1 MRHRR
6 IALASS
12 LLTTVLAGW
21 LGIAG
26 AAHAQAAELA
36 QMRKGYADMCK
47 QAVAIPAEYGGESDL
62 KGHAKLAP
70 YCDCVAIPWTDRAVK
85 AMNGAAP
92 PSAEQVAMDELAT
105 RTSCRKKVGAPPPP
119 AIKPVA

>member
-6 IALASS
+6 TALALS
-12 LLTTVLAGW
+12 LVPALAAWLGLAGT
-21 LGIAG
+21 
-26 AAHAQAAELA
+26 AHAQAAELA

-70 YCDCVAIPWTDRAVK
+70 YCECVAIPWTDRAVG

-92 PSAEQVAMDELAT
+92 LSSEQIARQELNT
-105 RTSCRKKVGAPPPP
+105 RTACRKKVGAPPPP
-119 AIKPVA
+119 AIKPVG